1 MGQRQ
6 YREEAVSEPAKG
18 AWRIGR
24 TGVGS
29 LPSMAIAQQMA
40 APDEASYQ
48 ASAILPAAAQV
59 VEMPVAPGDPP
70 CVYVRG
76 QRVLR
81 WMVMRYGT
89 EIVSVH
95 ESVAAARSALERSG
109 CHSDTPDYC
118 MCALVVIETRTKE
131 AAGE

>member
-1 MGQRQ
+1 M
-6 YREEAVSEPAKG
+6 SEPVKG
-18 AWRIGR
+18 AWGAARIVWGPLR
-24 TGVGS
+24 S
-29 LPSMAIAQQMA
+29 LREA
-40 APDEASYQ
+40 AADNAN
-48 ASAILPAAAQV
+48 AVLPADAQV
-59 VEMPVAPGDPP
+59 VEMPTSPDEPP

-76 QRVLR
+76 QRVLQ

-118 MCALVVIETRTKE
+118 ICALVVVETRTKE
-131 AAGE
+131 AAGV

>member
-1 MGQRQ
+1 M
-6 YREEAVSEPAKG
+6 SEPAKG
-18 AWRIGR
+18 VWRIG
-24 TGVGS
+24 TTDPLQTYVS
-29 LPSMAIAQQMA
+29 EAKA
-40 APDEASYQ
+40 AEQLDPRDPRLEVVAFV
-48 ASAILPAAAQV
+48 PAAAQV
-59 VEMPVAPGDPP
+59 VEMPASPGERP

-76 QRVLR
+76 ERVLQ

-131 AAGE
+131 EPARE

>member
-1 MGQRQ
+1 M
-6 YREEAVSEPAKG
+6 SEPAKG
-18 AWRIGR
+18 VWRLGGTRLESIP
-24 TGVGS
+24 T
-29 LPSMAIAQQMA
+29 MAIAQQQVH
-40 APDEASYQ
+40 PDDTDFQ
-48 ASAILPAAAQV
+48 AVAILPAAAQV
-59 VEMPVAPGDPP
+59 VEMPTAFGERP

-76 QRVLR
+76 QRVLQ

-95 ESVAAARSALERSG
+95 EAVAAARSALERSG

-118 MCALVVIETRTKE
+118 MCALVVVETRTKE